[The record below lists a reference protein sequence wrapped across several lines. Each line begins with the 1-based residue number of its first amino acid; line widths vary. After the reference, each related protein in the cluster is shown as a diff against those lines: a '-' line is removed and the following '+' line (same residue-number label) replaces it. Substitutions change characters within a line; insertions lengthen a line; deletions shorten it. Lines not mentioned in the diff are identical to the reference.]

1 MLRREQREISL
12 TILLVNC
19 HDITGRIFDRY
30 VIMSFAPN
38 RYEKPFKMA

>member
-12 TILLVNC
+12 TILLVICN
-19 HDITGRIFDRY
+19 DVTGRIFDRY
-30 VIMSFAPN
+30 VSFAPN